1 MTDTTRNSGTQPQAS
16 NVGSRD
22 GATPAMEPSV
32 TEKPLANG
40 AEMPDLD
47 PEPQTG
53 SAQDSDADQKLHLPL
68 VLTLAGAAFLNASF
82 SSREHRKKN

>member
-1 MTDTTRNSGTQPQAS
+1 MTDNARETGTRPQAS

-22 GATPAMEPSV
+22 DATPAMEPSV
-32 TEKPLANG
+32 TEKSLANG
-40 AEMPDLD
+40 AETSDLD

-53 SAQDSDADQKLHLPL
+53 SAPDSDADQKLYLPL

-82 SSREHRKKN
+82 

>member
-1 MTDTTRNSGTQPQAS
+1 MTDNARETSARPQAS

-22 GATPAMEPSV
+22 DATPAMEPSV
-32 TEKPLANG
+32 TEKLRANG
-40 AEMPDLD
+40 AETSDLD

-68 VLTLAGAAFLNASF
+68 VLTLAGAAFLNASL
-82 SSREHRKKN
+82 